1 MNLELPKS
9 TNQVSTRY
17 SDNHQD
23 SNLVIDLMFLKPDSL
38 EYNNNFIYS
47 DQRVTLDHIP
57 LTVNIAIIEKYIQI
71 RKYMI
76 VKNSKKEENFVA
88 ELIRAIK
95 RLNIENIPS
104 KEVLKQVV
112 QTFANDIDRIW
123 HKYSKIVNITKH
135 SKAWW
140 DKNCHRDLENYRI
153 SKWIED
159 QKCFKST
166 VKKTKYIFFD
176 QKIQEI
182 ANKMLFMGT
191 HEMGQ
196 KM

>member
-1 MNLELPKS
+1 
-9 TNQVSTRY
+9 
-17 SDNHQD
+17 
-23 SNLVIDLMFLKPDSL
+23 
-38 EYNNNFIYS
+38 
-47 DQRVTLDHIP
+47 
-57 LTVNIAIIEKYIQI
+57 
-71 RKYMI
+71 MI

-104 KEVLKQVV
+104 KEVLKQIV

-140 DKNCHRDLENYRI
+140 DKNCHRDLGNYRI

-159 QKCFKST
+159 
-166 VKKTKYIFFD
+166 
-176 QKIQEI
+176 
-182 ANKMLFMGT
+182 
-191 HEMGQ
+191 
-196 KM
+196 